1 MARLDQLPLELL
13 ILTAQSLHNQKDI
26 SALVRTNKTLHHAL
40 YALLCRFNVEH
51 HQSSALLW
59 AARNGY
65 TDLATRLLDAGANI
79 SSHEGLD
86 EDDYNPY
93 DLVDLS
99 EVNPLLAAAQGGHL
113 GTLKAMLSEKRP
125 GRASSP
131 AQLRTVFHWAIRSRA
146 SDLVEL
152 MIENNAPLDPAG
164 THPKALSA
172 LSVAI
177 DSGNNSIIPRLL
189 ELGARSG
196 LFESPCPVE
205 LAICTDQPQLVELLL
220 KHGMQPHDNDGL
232 GHIIRRNDKALLQ
245 LLLDYGLKLKFY
257 LEPLFIAI
265 MEGQYEMVEMLI
277 DNGVNP
283 NLTHS
288 LNTRDEEGYDKIYAL
303 SPVGFAIQFRRLDIL
318 KLLLDK
324 DILPGRSDLELA
336 AERKYEEAM
345 VLLSKFAD
353 QELPE
358 RKGASDLWMTEQW
371 NVPDFRMP
379 AISYQIE
386 DTITPEAGDE
396 CALIAAKNG
405 ITLSDFYSW
414 NPAVGSTC
422 SSLQAGYWVCIGV
435 SGGTATTH
443 ATTTKT
449 TTSTTTTAGTG
460 PTPTQ
465 SGIIA
470 DCSAY
475 YQAQDGDD
483 CWSIINKKY
492 SYLTAAKFYEWNPAI
507 GPSCSNL
514 QQGYYYCVA
523 TKREGPM
530 PDTISSCAK
539 WHLVAS
545 GDSCWSIEQEYSI
558 TSTQFASWNPCH
570 I

>member
-40 YALLCRFNVEH
+40 YAFLCRFNVEH
-51 HQSSALLW
+51 HRSSALLW

-65 TDLATRLLDAGANI
+65 TDLVTRMLDAGANI
-79 SSHEGLD
+79 SSYESPT
-86 EDDYNPY
+86 EATY
-93 DLVDLS
+93 DPDNLVDLS

-113 GTLKAMLSEKRP
+113 GTLRAMLSEKRP

-131 AQLRTVFHWAIRSRA
+131 AQLRTVFHWAIRSRT

-164 THPKALSA
+164 KHHMALSA

-196 LFESPCPVE
+196 FYESPCPVE

-220 KHGMQPHDNDGL
+220 KHGMQPHDNEGL

-257 LEPLFIAI
+257 FEPLFIAI

-288 LNTRDEEGYDKIYAL
+288 LNTRDEEGYDEIYNL
-303 SPVGFAIQFRRLDIL
+303 GPVGFAIHFRHLDIL

-324 DILPGRSDLELA
+324 DVPPGRSDMQLA

-353 QELPE
+353 QELHD
-358 RKGASDLWMTEQW
+358 RIGAIDLWMTEQVW
-371 NVPDFRMP
+371 NVLDDPDFRMP
-379 AISYQIE
+379 ATSYEIE
-386 DTITPEAGDE
+386 DPITPPTGRQ
-396 CALIAAKNG
+396 K
-405 ITLSDFYSW
+405 
-414 NPAVGSTC
+414 
-422 SSLQAGYWVCIGV
+422 GYCLNSFI
-435 SGGTATTH
+435 
-443 ATTTKT
+443 
-449 TTSTTTTAGTG
+449 
-460 PTPTQ
+460 
-465 SGIIA
+465 
-470 DCSAY
+470 
-475 YQAQDGDD
+475 
-483 CWSIINKKY
+483 
-492 SYLTAAKFYEWNPAI
+492 L
-507 GPSCSNL
+507 
-514 QQGYYYCVA
+514 
-523 TKREGPM
+523 
-530 PDTISSCAK
+530 
-539 WHLVAS
+539 
-545 GDSCWSIEQEYSI
+545 
-558 TSTQFASWNPCH
+558 
-570 I
+570 